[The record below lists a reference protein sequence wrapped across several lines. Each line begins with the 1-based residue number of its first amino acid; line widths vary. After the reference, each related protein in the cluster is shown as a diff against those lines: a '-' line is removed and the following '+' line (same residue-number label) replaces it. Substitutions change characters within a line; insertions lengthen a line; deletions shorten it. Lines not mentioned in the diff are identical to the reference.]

1 MKRKLSFLLLY
12 ATLVLFG
19 GLGALLLLWGEK
31 EPHASLT
38 ENRMLAGFPAF
49 SLTSVRDGSFMSG
62 LEDFLSDNM
71 FDRDRIVTGVSR
83 LMSGLSLGQTDEA
96 DVDEALF
103 EQVQSFAQGS
113 EPDPDPVPAAP
124 SATAAPIVTPEPSF
138 PAPVEVRIAEATP
151 APPEPASPA
160 ETDAA
165 EPASTESPA
174 SVPTE
179 VPAEKDLSAVP
190 KCVLTLTQRNG
201 TKEVRYEFSKANV
214 QRMIRLLNAYR
225 AVLPEDGHVF
235 FTQPPFPGIAANL
248 SSGEYVGWDNSVR
261 IRSESCSAACLRFSR
276 N

>member
-151 APPEPASPA
+151 APPPDCP
-160 ETDAA
+160 
-165 EPASTESPA
+165 
-174 SVPTE
+174 
-179 VPAEKDLSAVP
+179 
-190 KCVLTLTQRNG
+190 R
-201 TKEVRYEFSKANV
+201 R
-214 QRMIRLLNAYR
+214 
-225 AVLPEDGHVF
+225 
-235 FTQPPFPGIAANL
+235 
-248 SSGEYVGWDNSVR
+248 
-261 IRSESCSAACLRFSR
+261 
-276 N
+276 